1 MCQGPGPGEER
12 DWEREWERC
21 RVQGHWQA
29 TLRAGATCNALFMM
43 QSGAA
48 LASAMASR
56 ALLPRLLLQLRES
69 CGSCQRFVSRSY
81 PQKKKIEKSKQ
92 KVHRKSERAGH
103 TCAVLRDRAI
113 KLQFWQVSQAARN
126 PFSFERKCLW
136 SGVPT
141 WSRSRVRIRPASR
154 VNCQKKQ
161 QTQIQLHSR
170 SPKVFPNYITVSRGC
185 ERVSER
191 GKVGEGERREL
202 RFSRRKLRHRLPT
215 LGHR

>member
-1 MCQGPGPGEER
+1 MCQGPGPGEDR

-29 TLRAGATCNALFMM
+29 ILRAGATCNALFMM
-43 QSGAA
+43 QSGAT

-81 PQKKKIEKSKQ
+81 PQKKKIEKSTQ

-136 SGVPT
+136 SEVPT
-141 WSRSRVRIRPASR
+141 WVRIRPASR

-161 QTQIQLHSR
+161 QTQFQLHSR

-191 GKVGEGERREL
+191 AKVGEGERREL
-202 RFSRRKLRHRLPT
+202 RFSRHKLRHRLPT

>member
-1 MCQGPGPGEER
+1 MCQGPGPGEDR

-29 TLRAGATCNALFMM
+29 ILRAGATCNALFMK
-43 QSGAA
+43 QSEAA

-69 CGSCQRFVSRSY
+69 CGSCQRFESRSY
-81 PQKKKIEKSKQ
+81 PQKKKIEKSRQ

-141 WSRSRVRIRPASR
+141 WSRSRVHIRPASR
-154 VNCQKKQ
+154 VNCQKK
-161 QTQIQLHSR
+161 TAD
-170 SPKVFPNYITVSRGC
+170 TVSAAL
-185 ERVSER
+185 EEPKS
-191 GKVGEGERREL
+191 
-202 RFSRRKLRHRLPT
+202 FPKLYNS
-215 LGHR
+215 